1 MTNKQ
6 ISRYNE
12 LLLKF
17 IHNDDFHELLYL
29 LNNYYLSMNILAKK
43 ENNLFIDNP
52 YERLIYDLENREQ
65 ILKEGGN
72 D

>member
-17 IHNDDFHELLYL
+17 IQDDDFHELLYL
-29 LNNYYLSMNILAKK
+29 ANNYFLSMNIVAKK
-43 ENNLFIDNP
+43 DNNLFIDNP
-52 YERLIYDLENREQ
+52 YERLIYDLENREK
-65 ILKEGGN
+65 ILKEGGSK
-72 D
+72 

>member
-17 IHNDDFHELLYL
+17 IQNDDFHELLYL
-29 LNNYYLSMNILAKK
+29 TNNYFLSMNIISKK
-43 ENNLFIDNP
+43 DKNTFIDNP
-52 YERLIYDLENREQ
+52 YERLVYDLENREK
-65 ILKEGGN
+65 ILNEGGN
-72 D
+72 K